1 MSYVPIQAIGNGA
14 VARSRFRVMY
24 EATYYRGQAQRA
36 RRLARSIN
44 HSEVE
49 RQLERMARDFDDIA
63 EDLELGAI
71 EIRHA
76 ELMPQRQR

>member
-1 MSYVPIQAIGNGA
+1 
-14 VARSRFRVMY
+14 MY
-24 EATYYRGQAQRA
+24 EAAYYRGQAQRA
-36 RRLARSIN
+36 RRLARSIS

-49 RQLERMARDFDDIA
+49 RPLELMARDFDDIV
-63 EDLELGAI
+63 EDLESGAI